1 MFVIRQQKKL
11 DKSWRS
17 GANKSRSYMTDVKL
31 LCMSWANLEVL
42 AGPQKPSNNC
52 CHNMDVALSLH
63 SSALIYSG
71 VIISTQC
78 LAPRETAPK
87 FEYQY
92 LVHPQPRIHVSRQK
106 NFHVNVRLR
115 MYQYCYSNLGAIYA
129 KGLWFPRRSLGKH

>member
-52 CHNMDVALSLH
+52 CHNIDVALSLH

-78 LAPRETAPK
+78 LAPRET
-87 FEYQY
+87 
-92 LVHPQPRIHVSRQK
+92 VSFVSLRLSI
-106 NFHVNVRLR
+106 VRLHKWHR
-115 MYQYCYSNLGAIYA
+115 NLNINTWYI
-129 KGLWFPRRSLGKH
+129 LSLAFMFQDKRIFT